1 MNAVTHRPAGLA
13 TLGLLAFSAIVVNG
27 QLYAPLPLIP
37 RLAGD
42 FGVSVAEAGLVV
54 TLFGVGIA
62 FGQLC
67 GGLLSDRFGRKPVM
81 LLALLL
87 VVGVEA
93 AIWALPGFATLLAL
107 RFVGGLCVGAWAP
120 AMLAYAQESF
130 PPERRYF
137 ATGVISSG
145 LILAGLIGQIYAMGV
160 VGDTGPVALLWIS
173 AGLLVALVGL
183 GTALVPAGPPV
194 PAAGSGWGRLRGL
207 PRLLTRPG
215 LARAYLGSALSL
227 MVFVSFYAAIEL
239 HLREA
244 FAQEGM
250 DTQWARW
257 AGVPG
262 MLLPV
267 LAGRLIARLGTAGLF
282 RLGYGVSAAGLAL
295 AALWPDP
302 WAVTAAGAI
311 YTAGLALTIPGL
323 IAHAGMSAPDARAS
337 AIALHAF
344 VQFLG
349 LSLGPLLVALAP
361 PGSFQ
366 PISALLVAAC
376 LAVLWVCRAVD
387 GHGRSAP

>member
-1 MNAVTHRPAGLA
+1 M
-13 TLGLLAFSAIVVNG
+13 NG

-37 RLAGD
+37 RLAVD
-42 FGVSVAEAGLVV
+42 FGVSTAQAGLLV

-62 FGQLC
+62 LGQLA

-81 LLALLL
+81 LAALG
-87 VVGVEA
+87 VVVAVEA
-93 AIWALPGFATLLAL
+93 ATWWADRFGTLLVL
-107 RFVGGLCVGAWAP
+107 RFAGGLCVGAWAP

-130 PPERRYF
+130 PEAKRYF

-145 LILAGLIGQIYAMGV
+145 LILAGLMGQIFAAGV
-160 VGDTGPVALLWIS
+160 VGDTGPIGHLWIS
-173 AGLLVALVGL
+173 AGVLVAAVTV
-183 GTALVPAGPPV
+183 GTALMPAGPP
-194 PAAGSGWGRLRGL
+194 PPDAGSALSRLRGL
-207 PRLLTRPG
+207 PFLLARPG

-239 HLREA
+239 HLRDT
-244 FAQEGM
+244 FAQAGM

-267 LAGRLIARLGTAGLF
+267 LAGRLIARFGTAGLF
-282 RLGYGVSAAGLAL
+282 RLGFGVSALGLAL
-295 AALWPDP
+295 AAAWPVP
-302 WAVTAAGAI
+302 LAVTAAGAV
-311 YTAGLALTIPGL
+311 YTAGLALSIPGL

-361 PGSFQ
+361 DGSFRA
-366 PISALLVAAC
+366 IAAFLVGACLLV
-376 LAVLWVCRAVD
+376 VWVCRAVR
-387 GHGRSAP
+387 GHGRAAAQNGSPT